1 MKKFKM
7 MLSLMMVLLI
17 AVSVQLSSLA
27 VAHAATDTDLSLEL
41 SRRYSNQAISLYTC
55 NQGATAIKEITF
67 DISSTNFVFDSSFFI
82 FPDTNATNFGSY
94 DVGTSIWTGLLDG
107 GQCFRLIVRGHE
119 TGTLGQEVTTSASI
133 VSSIQSDDTINVDTD
148 NSNDSETKDPY
159 IITILPDLKTQ
170 TRLVTP
176 GAITSTDNVDYQIIL
191 SNVGEGTYVDNDAM
205 QFLFVLPEDSTFVGV
220 SDDDATDLI
229 GVSNSNCVPFGR
241 LGIDV
246 PVPGV
251 DFFYGRLVMICSLA
265 IVGGEIPVGN
275 DTYSFT
281 VTLTAGDGLASGDA
295 GVFAFVQGNDT
306 GTMGIHNTVMTGVQL
321 IDTLE
326 SNPNNNMVL
335 LSYDPSALNAT
346 SSLCPGQGEVSTDG
360 TGCFRI
366 TFNKAI
372 FEPSFD
378 ASDVQIT
385 GSGVV
390 DSITK
395 IGDNLWEVK
404 IKDIELNKSA
414 TISLLLG
421 GIVDFNAVQ
430 SGTQVLGINTI
441 RYASVDAAGGTGG
454 ANPGSPLGT
463 VNSANGT
470 LAETGFN
477 SYVFSISMSMILLGL
492 MVAFATRR
500 KKVIS

>member
-1 MKKFKM
+1 M
-7 MLSLMMVLLI
+7 
-17 AVSVQLSSLA
+17 
-27 VAHAATDTDLSLEL
+27 AT
-41 SRRYSNQAISLYTC
+41 
-55 NQGATAIKEITF
+55 G
-67 DISSTNFVFDSSFFI
+67 
-82 FPDTNATNFGSY
+82 NA
-94 DVGTSIWTGLLDG
+94 D
-107 GQCFRLIVRGHE
+107 
-119 TGTLGQEVTTSASI
+119 
-133 VSSIQSDDTINVDTD
+133 
-148 NSNDSETKDPY
+148 
-159 IITILPDLKTQ
+159 
-170 TRLVTP
+170 
-176 GAITSTDNVDYQIIL
+176 
-191 SNVGEGTYVDNDAM
+191 
-205 QFLFVLPEDSTFVGV
+205 
-220 SDDDATDLI
+220 
-229 GVSNSNCVPFGR
+229 
-241 LGIDV
+241 
-246 PVPGV
+246 
-251 DFFYGRLVMICSLA
+251 
-265 IVGGEIPVGN
+265 
-275 DTYSFT
+275 
-281 VTLTAGDGLASGDA
+281 
-295 GVFAFVQGNDT
+295 VFAFIQGNDT
-306 GTMGIHNTVMTGVQL
+306 GSMGIHNTVMTGVQL

-372 FEPSFD
+372 YEPSFD

-421 GIVDFNAVQ
+421 GIVDF
-430 SGTQVLGINTI
+430 TQVLGINTI

-477 SYVFSISMSMILLGL
+477 SYVFIISMSLILLGL
-492 MVAFATRR
+492 IIAFATRR